1 MGGNLRP
8 LRGSAG
14 RAGEQLI
21 VKRPRPL
28 YVWIALGVIVLDQ
41 VVKAAVRPRLNL
53 FDSIDVIPGFFSLTR
68 VHNTGAA
75 FGLLNALDI
84 PFKSAVMALVQT
96 TALVGLAIYAATLA
110 PAQRLT
116 RIGLSFVIG
125 GALGNL
131 IDRVHAGYVL
141 DFFDFYWRGWHFWA
155 FNIADAS
162 ITIGVA
168 LMILDLLGAGH
179 SRVSRTV

>member
-1 MGGNLRP
+1 MKAFRP
-8 LRGSAG
+8 FHF
-14 RAGEQLI
+14 
-21 VKRPRPL
+21 
-28 YVWIALGVIVLDQ
+28 WIVLAVVLLDQ
-41 VVKAAVRPRLNL
+41 AVKAVVRPRLGL
-53 FDSIDVIPGFFSLTR
+53 FDSVDVIPGFFSLTR

-84 PFKSAVMALVQT
+84 PFKTGVMALVQT
-96 TALVGLAIYAATLA
+96 AALVGLAAYAATLA
-110 PAQRLT
+110 PGQRLT

-131 IDRVHAGYVL
+131 IDRVSAGYVL

-162 ITIGVA
+162 ITMGVV

-179 SRVSRTV
+179 VRVSRTV

>member
-1 MGGNLRP
+1 MKSFRP
-8 LRGSAG
+8 
-14 RAGEQLI
+14 
-21 VKRPRPL
+21 VH
-28 YVWIALGVIVLDQ
+28 VWIAIGVVVLDQ
-41 VVKAAVRPRLNL
+41 LVKAVVRPRLAL
-53 FDSIDVIPGFFSLTR
+53 FDSIAVIPGFFSLTR

-75 FGLLNALDI
+75 FGLLNAIDI
-84 PFKSAVMALVQT
+84 PYKTAVMALVQT
-96 TALVGLAIYAATLA
+96 AALVGLAAYAATLA
-110 PAQRLT
+110 PGQRLT

-125 GALGNL
+125 GAIGNL
-131 IDRVHAGYVL
+131 IDRVTAGYVL

-168 LMILDLLGAGH
+168 LMILDLIGAGQ

>member
-1 MGGNLRP
+1 MKSFRP
-8 LRGSAG
+8 
-14 RAGEQLI
+14 
-21 VKRPRPL
+21 VHF
-28 YVWIALGVIVLDQ
+28 WIALAVVIVDQ
-41 VVKAAVRPRLNL
+41 VVKAVVRPRLGL
-53 FDSIDVIPGFFSLTR
+53 FDSVTVIPGFFSLTR

-75 FGLLNALDI
+75 FGLLNAIDI
-84 PFKSAVMALVQT
+84 PYKTAVMALVQT
-96 TALVGLAIYAATLA
+96 AALVGLAAYAATLA
-110 PAQRLT
+110 PGQRLT

-125 GALGNL
+125 GAIGNL
-131 IDRVHAGYVL
+131 IDRVSAGYVL

-168 LMILDLLGAGH
+168 LMILDLIGVGQ

>member
-1 MGGNLRP
+1 MKSFR
-8 LRGSAG
+8 S
-14 RAGEQLI
+14 
-21 VKRPRPL
+21 VHF
-28 YVWIALGVIVLDQ
+28 WIAIGVVVLDQ
-41 VVKAAVRPRLNL
+41 LVKAVVRPRLGL
-53 FDSIDVIPGFFSLTR
+53 FDSITVIPGFFSLTR

-75 FGLLNALDI
+75 FGLLNAIDI
-84 PFKSAVMALVQT
+84 PYKTAVMALVQT
-96 TALVGLAIYAATLA
+96 AALVGLAAYAATLA
-110 PAQRLT
+110 PGQRLT

-125 GALGNL
+125 GAIGNL
-131 IDRVHAGYVL
+131 IDRVTAGYVL

-168 LMILDLLGAGH
+168 LMILDLIGAGQ

>member
-1 MGGNLRP
+1 MRSFRP
-8 LRGSAG
+8 THF
-14 RAGEQLI
+14 
-21 VKRPRPL
+21 
-28 YVWIALGVIVLDQ
+28 WIALGVIVLDQ

-110 PAQRLT
+110 PGQRLT

-131 IDRVHAGYVL
+131 IDRVSAGYVL

-168 LMILDLLGAGH
+168 LMILDLLGAEH

>member
-1 MGGNLRP
+1 MKSFRP
-8 LRGSAG
+8 
-14 RAGEQLI
+14 
-21 VKRPRPL
+21 VHF
-28 YVWIALGVIVLDQ
+28 WIAIGVVVLDQ
-41 VVKAAVRPRLNL
+41 LVKAVVRPRLGL
-53 FDSIDVIPGFFSLTR
+53 FDSITVIPGFFSLTR

-75 FGLLNALDI
+75 FGLLNAIDI
-84 PFKSAVMALVQT
+84 PYKTAVMALVQT
-96 TALVGLAIYAATLA
+96 AALIGLAAYAATLA
-110 PAQRLT
+110 PGQRLT

-125 GALGNL
+125 GAVGNL
-131 IDRVHAGYVL
+131 IDRVTAGYVL

-168 LMILDLLGAGH
+168 LMILDLIGAGQ

>member
-1 MGGNLRP
+1 
-8 LRGSAG
+8 
-14 RAGEQLI
+14 
-21 VKRPRPL
+21 VKPPRPSHIL
-28 YVWIALGVIVLDQ
+28 IAVAVIILDQ
-41 VVKAAVRPRLNL
+41 VVKAVVRPRLGL
-53 FDSIDVIPGFFSLTR
+53 FDSITVIPGFFNLTR

-75 FGLLNALDI
+75 FGLMNAIDI
-84 PFKSAVMALVQT
+84 PYKTAVMALVQT
-96 TALVGLAIYAATLA
+96 AALVGLAAYAATLA

-125 GALGNL
+125 GAIGNL
-131 IDRVHAGYVL
+131 IDRVSAGYVL

-168 LMILDLLGAGH
+168 LMILDLLGLGH
-179 SRVSRTV
+179 RRVSRTL

>member
-1 MGGNLRP
+1 M
-8 LRGSAG
+8 
-14 RAGEQLI
+14 
-21 VKRPRPL
+21 V
-28 YVWIALGVIVLDQ
+28 VLDQ
-41 VVKAAVRPRLNL
+41 LVKAAVRPRLGL
-53 FDSIDVIPGFFSLTR
+53 FDSVTVIPGFVSLTR

-75 FGLLNALDI
+75 FGLMNAVDV
-84 PFKSAVMALVQT
+84 PFKTVLMAVVQT

-110 PAQRLT
+110 PGQWLT
-116 RIGLSFVIG
+116 RVGLSFVIG

-131 IDRVHAGYVL
+131 IDRVYAGYVL
-141 DFFDFYWRGWHFWA
+141 DFFDFYWGGWHFWA

-168 LMILDLLGAGH
+168 LMVLDLLGVGH

>member
-1 MGGNLRP
+1 VKSFRP
-8 LRGSAG
+8 VHL
-14 RAGEQLI
+14 
-21 VKRPRPL
+21 
-28 YVWIALGVIVLDQ
+28 WIAFGVIVLDQ
-41 VVKAAVRPRLNL
+41 AVKAVVRPRLGL
-53 FDSIDVIPGFFSLTR
+53 FDSISVLPGFFSLTR

-75 FGLLNALDI
+75 FGLLNAIDI
-84 PFKSAVMALVQT
+84 PYKTAVMAMVQT
-96 TALVGLAIYAATLA
+96 AALVGLAAYAATLA
-110 PAQRLT
+110 PGQRLT

-131 IDRVHAGYVL
+131 IDRVLYGYVL

-168 LMILDLLGAGH
+168 LMILDLIGAGQT
-179 SRVSRTV
+179 RVSRTL

>member
-1 MGGNLRP
+1 
-8 LRGSAG
+8 
-14 RAGEQLI
+14 
-21 VKRPRPL
+21 V
-28 YVWIALGVIVLDQ
+28 VIVDQ
-41 VVKAAVRPRLNL
+41 AVKAAVRPRLGL
-53 FDSIDVIPGFFSLTR
+53 FDSVTVIPGFFSLTR

-75 FGLLNALDI
+75 YGLLNDIDI
-84 PFKSAVMALVQT
+84 PYKPALMALIQT
-96 TALVGLAIYAATLA
+96 AALVGLAAYAATLA

-125 GALGNL
+125 GAIGNL
-131 IDRVHAGYVL
+131 IDRVSTGYVL

-168 LMILDLLGAGH
+168 IMILDLIGAGQR
-179 SRVSRTV
+179 RVSRTV

>member
-1 MGGNLRP
+1 
-8 LRGSAG
+8 
-14 RAGEQLI
+14 
-21 VKRPRPL
+21 VKPPRPAHIL
-28 YVWIALGVIVLDQ
+28 IAVSVIVLDQ
-41 VVKAAVRPRLNL
+41 IVKALVRPRLGL
-53 FDSIDVIPGFFSLTR
+53 FDSVTIIPEFFSLTR

-75 FGLLNALDI
+75 FGLMNAIDI
-84 PFKSAVMALVQT
+84 PYKTAVMALVQT
-96 TALVGLAIYAATLA
+96 AALIGLAAYAATLA

-125 GALGNL
+125 GAVGNL
-131 IDRVHAGYVL
+131 IDRVTAGYVL

-168 LMILDLLGAGH
+168 LMILDLLGVGQP
-179 SRVSRTV
+179 RVSRTL

>member
-1 MGGNLRP
+1 
-8 LRGSAG
+8 
-14 RAGEQLI
+14 
-21 VKRPRPL
+21 V
-28 YVWIALGVIVLDQ
+28 VVLDQ
-41 VVKAAVRPRLNL
+41 LVKAAVRPRLGL
-53 FDSIDVIPGFFSLTR
+53 FDSVTVIPVFFSLTR

-75 FGLLNALDI
+75 FGLMNAVDV
-84 PFKSAVMALVQT
+84 PFKTVLMALVQT

-110 PAQRLT
+110 PGQWLT
-116 RIGLSFVIG
+116 RVGLSFVIG

-131 IDRVHAGYVL
+131 IDRVYAGYVL
-141 DFFDFYWRGWHFWA
+141 DFFDFYWGGWHFWA

-168 LMILDLLGAGH
+168 LMVLDLLGVGH

>member
-1 MGGNLRP
+1 VKSFRP
-8 LRGSAG
+8 
-14 RAGEQLI
+14 
-21 VKRPRPL
+21 VHF
-28 YVWIALGVIVLDQ
+28 WIAIGVVVLDQ
-41 VVKAAVRPRLNL
+41 LVKAVVRPRLGL
-53 FDSIDVIPGFFSLTR
+53 FDSITVIPGFFSLTR

-75 FGLLNALDI
+75 FGLLNAIDI
-84 PFKSAVMALVQT
+84 PYKTAVMALVQT
-96 TALVGLAIYAATLA
+96 AALVGLAAYAATLA
-110 PAQRLT
+110 PGQRLT

-125 GALGNL
+125 GAIGNL
-131 IDRVHAGYVL
+131 IDRVTAGYVL

-168 LMILDLLGAGH
+168 LMILDLIGAGQ

>member
-1 MGGNLRP
+1 M
-8 LRGSAG
+8 
-14 RAGEQLI
+14 
-21 VKRPRPL
+21 
-28 YVWIALGVIVLDQ
+28 
-41 VVKAAVRPRLNL
+41 
-53 FDSIDVIPGFFSLTR
+53 
-68 VHNTGAA
+68 
-75 FGLLNALDI
+75 LDI

-110 PAQRLT
+110 PGQRLT

-131 IDRVHAGYVL
+131 IDRVYAGYVL